1 MSEGEALPDQRNT
14 GDATDDRNRW
24 IHNKGEIGLNAG
36 AADDAPV
43 CGSPPNSRDR
53 WRQPGVFINR
63 LDEQMF

>member
-1 MSEGEALPDQRNT
+1 MAIRDFFNGGSEGEALPDQRNT

-43 CGSPPNSRDR
+43 VRFTAACSG
-53 WRQPGVFINR
+53 PGV
-63 LDEQMF
+63 